1 MELITVKEFII
12 LIFQMLFII
21 FGLCFIYSSIN
32 KDKYI
37 HPHKDKFI
45 LLDELKYIKSKRILS
60 LIIGI
65 LTILV
70 SILSLLEVISFNI
83 TGILFGTI
91 ILTWTGC
98 DYYINSHN

>member
-12 LIFQMLFII
+12 LIFQMLFLI
-21 FGLCFIYSSIN
+21 FGLCFIYSSIK